1 MFLESFA
8 INILGFMLFAPI
20 VFLLLDWFMAQLE
33 EIAMMT
39 AEDWTIMLG
48 FFGIVALITL
58 INL

>member
-1 MFLESFA
+1 
-8 INILGFMLFAPI
+8 MLFAPV